1 LANELGTIS
10 LVGVEDL
17 IKDLQKYDDRIQTE
31 IAHEI
36 RASAENWV
44 RKAKRYATR
53 NQGVDQGRLL
63 QLISQRPVDKM
74 SRELISGAEHTA
86 FQEFGTK
93 SRFRLDYPELSSF
106 AQQFKGIKLSVGPK
120 GGMGFRQ
127 AIYEWAKRKG
137 IPKNAWW
144 AIYQSIRAFGRHPK
158 PFFFPAYFEEIT
170 LLRKRIENIL
180 NKTQP

>member
-1 LANELGTIS
+1 LADNFGTIKII
-10 LVGVEDL
+10 GVEDL
-17 IKDLQKYDDRIQTE
+17 IKDLEKYDDRIQTE

-36 RASAENWV
+36 RASAENWE
-44 RKAKRYATR
+44 RKAKRNATR
-53 NQGVDQGRLL
+53 NRGVDQGRIL
-63 QLISQRPVDKM
+63 QLISQRPAGKM
-74 SRELISGAEHTA
+74 TRELISGAEHTA

-93 SRFRLDYPELSSF
+93 SRFRVDRPELLAF

-144 AIYQSIRAFGRHPK
+144 SIYQSIRAFGRHPK
-158 PFFFPAYFEEIT
+158 PFFFPAYFEEIA

-180 NKTQP
+180 NKTQL